1 MFNANRLNVT
11 DQIRLLTGDI
21 EDPSLFEDSVYEF
34 TYLKTGNNEILTAI
48 QMLENIITYLTVSPS
63 SNKFGSVSTS
73 TLNLRDLEGRLIKLK
88 AQLTNKGGCV
98 RVPMMIKNSRDG
110 WSEFNKLYGK

>member
-1 MFNANRLNVT
+1 MFDANRLNTT
-11 DQIRLLTGDI
+11 DQIRLMTGDV
-21 EDPSLFEDSVYEF
+21 EDPALFSDSVYEF
-34 TYLKTGNNEILTAI
+34 TYLKTGNNELLAAI

-63 SNKFGSVSTS
+63 SNQFGSVSTS

-88 AQLTNKGGCV
+88 AQLTDKGSGV
-98 RVPMMIKNSRDG
+98 RVPMMLKNSRDG

>member
-1 MFNANRLNVT
+1 MFDSNRLNIT

-21 EDPSLFEDSVYEF
+21 EDPPIFEDSVYEF
-34 TYLKTGNNEILTAI
+34 TYLKTGNNELLTAI

-63 SNKFGSVSTS
+63 SHQYGSVATS
-73 TLNLRDLEGRLIKLK
+73 TLSLRDLEGRLIKLK
-88 AQLTNKGGCV
+88 AQLTNKGGSN
-98 RVPMMIKNSRDG
+98 RVPMMVKNTKNG